1 MIMPETDFDA
11 IRPYHQ
17 HEIPAALTRIAS
29 DPLFKQLMNYLF
41 PVDYHKELTEKL
53 LQSNNTDDF
62 QLSFMFPVIRSIVDK
77 TADDLTISGIENISH
92 NKASVLLANHRD
104 IVLDSSLLN
113 LQLVKHGF
121 KTTEIT
127 WGDNLILSPFIED
140 VGKSNRMITVF
151 REGTPKEM
159 LKNSQRLSEYIRQ
172 SITQRN
178 QSVWIAQRKGRSKDG
193 YDSTDVGVLKML
205 SLSGNRNVRS
215 AMYELNIIPL
225 TISYEWE
232 PCDAMKV
239 RELYVSEDHE
249 YIKEEQEDIKSI
261 VGGIASQKGRIH
273 LSIGTPINNYYEEI
287 DPDLRK
293 NETLQE
299 MANLIDSQ
307 IHKNYKLWPSNYYA
321 YDLLSNKKQY
331 ADKYDQTTIDIL
343 QERLSFTQ
351 DLIKGNHER
360 VKQLYINL
368 YANPVINQIK

>member
-29 DPLFKQLMNYLF
+29 DPLFKRLINYLF
-41 PVDYHKELTEKL
+41 PVEYHKELTEKL

-77 TADDLTISGIENISH
+77 TADALTISGIESISN

-113 LQLVKHGF
+113 LLMVERGF

-127 WGDNLILSPFIED
+127 WGDNLIISPFIED

-151 REGTPKEM
+151 RDGTPKEM

-225 TISYEWE
+225 AISYEWE

-249 YIKEEQEDIKSI
+249 YVKEEQEDIRSI

-273 LSIGTPINNYYEEI
+273 LSIGVPLNNYYEEI
-287 DPDLRK
+287 DPELRK
-293 NETLQE
+293 NETLQV
-299 MANLIDSQ
+299 MANLTDSQ

-331 ADKYDQTTIDIL
+331 ADKYDQTTIDIF

-360 VKQLYINL
+360 VKQLYLNL